1 MDNQSIIVFR
11 GGRSGLR
18 GSTRR
23 GSGRGSRNGACG
35 ASINDLTENLH
46 QEFINF
52 LMQKN
57 QNHNKIENSLPSTAE
72 VPEPAQLK
80 NEDNFQ
86 IGRIQLRGFGEK
98 LDQLSK
104 TM

>member
-1 MDNQSIIVFR
+1 
-11 GGRSGLR
+11 
-18 GSTRR
+18 
-23 GSGRGSRNGACG
+23 
-35 ASINDLTENLH
+35 
-46 QEFINF
+46 
-52 LMQKN
+52 MQKN
-57 QNHNKIENSLPSTAE
+57 QNHNKIEKSLPSTTE

-86 IGRIQLRGFGEK
+86 IDRIQLREFGEK

>member
-1 MDNQSIIVFR
+1 MV
-11 GGRSGLR
+11 
-18 GSTRR
+18 
-23 GSGRGSRNGACG
+23 
-35 ASINDLTENLH
+35 INDLNENLQ

-57 QNHNKIENSLPSTAE
+57 QNYNKIENSLPSTAE

-86 IGRIQLRGFGEK
+86 IDRIQLREFGEK
-98 LDQLSK
+98 LDKFSK
-104 TM
+104 TMGFFRIIAYITIITSQLV